1 MNYTELVT
9 AVTDYCE
16 NTFPTED
23 MNTFIRQAEQRV
35 YNTVQLAYLRKNVT
49 GGLAANNQYIACPS
63 DFLSAYS
70 MAIFPT
76 SGGNDYIYLLDK
88 DVNFIRQAY
97 PSPTATGVPKYY
109 ALFGPA
115 VTGGVLTTDMAFIV
129 GPTPNTNYYLELN
142 YYFYPESI
150 VTANETWLGE
160 NFSSVLLYG
169 TMCEALTYMKGDA
182 DMVNLY
188 NDRYVQALA
197 LLKNLGDGKQR
208 KDTYRDGQLRV
219 PTV

>member
-23 MNTFIRQAEQRV
+23 MNTFIQQAEQRI

-49 GGLAANNQYIACPS
+49 GGLSANSQYLACPT

-76 SGGNDYIYLLDK
+76 SGGDDYIYLLDK

-115 VTGGVLTTDMAFIV
+115 VNSGDMTTNMAFII
-129 GPTPNTNYYLELN
+129 GPTPNVNYNVELN

-160 NFSSVLLYG
+160 HFSSVLLYG
-169 TMCEALTYMKGDA
+169 TMCEALTYMKGDPEMSA
-182 DMVNLY
+182 TY

-197 LLKNLGDGKQR
+197 LLKNLADGKQR
-208 KDTYRDGQLRV
+208 QDTYRNGQLKV
-219 PTV
+219 PVV

>member
-115 VTGGVLTTDMAFIV
+115 VTGGV
-129 GPTPNTNYYLELN
+129 
-142 YYFYPESI
+142 
-150 VTANETWLGE
+150 
-160 NFSSVLLYG
+160 
-169 TMCEALTYMKGDA
+169 
-182 DMVNLY
+182 
-188 NDRYVQALA
+188 
-197 LLKNLGDGKQR
+197 
-208 KDTYRDGQLRV
+208 
-219 PTV
+219 